1 MTNQYTQPLPFSLVL
16 WFEKIFQGASA
27 NWQLPES
34 HVPKYAFQIN
44 DSKSG
49 WQTNILWNQE
59 SIEVA
64 SNLYKQNL
72 CLQHILSHGKCFQ
85 NLFSN
90 KKRKAQIEVW
100 KGVFYSGKFEKS

>member
-1 MTNQYTQPLPFSLVL
+1 MTNKYTHPLPFSLVL

-34 HVPKYAFQIN
+34 HVLKDAFLIN

-64 SNLYKQNL
+64 SNLCKQNL

-100 KGVFYSGKFEKS
+100 KGIFYNKKFEKS